1 MARTTGMASAR
12 AQRRPPGEQARPH
25 TQART
30 ERRRHVAEKVSAG
43 RAAAVLGDRRKTP
56 QDIVVRLQLWKT
68 CPRKAARGASRVQ
81 AAKHNWA
88 IWRSRACS
96 AAGIRENLRRSPNS
110 TLMRARQNTTK
121 NFVDNTKL

>member
-43 RAAAVLGDRRKTP
+43 RAAAVLGERTSDIGAEPAAAGLAERVDALDRLAGQVLR
-56 QDIVVRLQLWKT
+56 
-68 CPRKAARGASRVQ
+68 CFAAKAA
-81 AAKHNWA
+81 K
-88 IWRSRACS
+88 
-96 AAGIRENLRRSPNS
+96 RRC
-110 TLMRARQNTTK
+110 TCRARARARS
-121 NFVDNTKL
+121 